1 MNNESALGAV
11 KRELFIST
19 PSIRPTD
26 NEFKTPNLKEWQDA
40 NRQFDR
46 QNSARMEA
54 RAKAQAKAD
63 QDLGLSPPDYIE
75 NLKDKLRR
83 KPSID
88 DDSNEVLPVRNR
100 SFSEPNVDAEKSWD
114 LPSRPNA
121 PVLIPSEVAGIPP
134 AKPPR
139 LMATPS
145 NITPAKKVE
154 PSRISDNAS
163 AVPTFN
169 NSVLK
174 NAKSL
179 SHIVTPTVPV
189 LQPPSPRTDVIGNMF
204 VQQHNRP
211 SSSSPTSPP
220 QSPRSVDSSKSTS
233 YLWAGLS
240 PAESQAKLDADS
252 AASASSPSTT
262 NEVWQASITSRN
274 VVITAVLW
282 FFFVPARRES
292 EEIERPWT
300 SS

>member
-163 AVPTFN
+163 AVQTFN

-262 NEVWQASITSRN
+262 NEV
-274 VVITAVLW
+274 
-282 FFFVPARRES
+282 
-292 EEIERPWT
+292 
-300 SS
+300 

>member
-1 MNNESALGAV
+1 MFKSIDADMNNESALGSV
-11 KRELFIST
+11 KRELFTST

-26 NEFKTPNLKEWQDA
+26 IEFKTPNFKEWQDA

-46 QNSARMEA
+46 QNSARIEA

-88 DDSNEVLPVRNR
+88 DDSNEVLHARTR
-100 SFSEPNVDAEKSWD
+100 SFSEPSIDAEKSRD

-121 PVLIPSEVAGIPP
+121 PVKMATEVAGPPP

-139 LMATPS
+139 LMAIPTT
-145 NITPAKKVE
+145 ITPAKKLE
-154 PSRISDNAS
+154 PSRISNKAS
-163 AVPTFN
+163 AVPAYN
-169 NSVLK
+169 NSMLK

-179 SHIVTPTVPV
+179 SHIVSPTVPV

-211 SSSSPTSPP
+211 PSSSPTSPP

-252 AASASSPSTT
+252 PASASSPSTT
-262 NEVWQASITSRN
+262 NEV
-274 VVITAVLW
+274 
-282 FFFVPARRES
+282 
-292 EEIERPWT
+292 
-300 SS
+300 